1 MKKLLL
7 ATAASILMISG
18 ANATALVLGPG
29 TFSDASCSV
38 VCDGSFTNGPEI
50 GAISDTYSFTIS
62 GGSVLMHTASATNS
76 TTLPGE
82 IINNFMIELFS
93 GTPTGTNM
101 FLESGTGAT
110 NTPTEQFT
118 GGLPDIALSAGNYFL
133 ELTGQ
138 NQGTQTTYAGSYSFS
153 PAAVPLP
160 GTLPL
165 LAGGLGAMW
174 MLRRRREAA

>member
-7 ATAASILMISG
+7 ATAAILMSIGG

-38 VCDGSFTNGPEI
+38 VCDGSFSNGPEV
-50 GAISDTYSFTIS
+50 GAISDTYSFDIS

-76 TTLPGE
+76 TVLPGE
-82 IINNFMIELFS
+82 IINNFEIQLFS
-93 GTPTGTNM
+93 GTPTGPNM
-101 FLESGTGAT
+101 LLESGIGAT
-110 NTPTEQFT
+110 NTSTEQFT

-133 ELTGQ
+133 ELTGT
-138 NQGTQTTYAGSYSFS
+138 NQGTQTTYAGSYSFA
-153 PAAVPLP
+153 PTAVPLP
-160 GTLPL
+160 GSLPL

-174 MLRRRREAA
+174 MLRRRREA

>member
-7 ATAASILMISG
+7 AATALLMMHGIG
-18 ANATALVLGPG
+18 NATALVLGPG

-38 VCDGSFTNGPEI
+38 VCDGSFTNGPEV
-50 GAISDTYSFTIS
+50 GSISDTYSFTIA

-82 IINNFMIELFS
+82 VITNFMIELFS
-93 GTPTGTNM
+93 GTPAGPNM
-101 FLESGTGAT
+101 FLESGVGAT
-110 NTPTEQFT
+110 DTPTEQFT
-118 GGLPDIALSAGNYFL
+118 GGLPDISLSAGNYFL
-133 ELTGQ
+133 ELTGT

-160 GTLPL
+160 ATLWL
-165 LAGGLGAMW
+165 FAGGLGVLGL
-174 MLRRRREAA
+174 LRKRRTA